1 MVSIV
6 TVRGTLDNCIMKS
19 SMFFMPRFFMLKI
32 HKLCIEEENSIEER
46 EVLCLYVL
54 F

>member
-1 MVSIV
+1 
-6 TVRGTLDNCIMKS
+6 
-19 SMFFMPRFFMLKI
+19 MLKI

-54 F
+54 FWNAMSEAMFWIVL